1 MRTKV
6 AAARVFV
13 GFVLVAMFLS
23 LCALVPALGFTRA
36 LAEEV
41 QPTETQPTRQAQPT
55 PADNGILPMGNDRLW
70 AGANL
75 QLSGAKIPND
85 LLAAGQTINLQGCQ
99 AGGGIRAAGQE
110 IELVDVKAQQ
120 NITIA
125 GETLMISNS
134 SGRAVAMAG
143 RTATFSGTCDELSVY
158 ASDVVIDGT
167 VNGDVNVGAQNVMV
181 GKNAKILGTLHV
193 SSSQEPKIEQ
203 GAEVRDVDFTKSQDD
218 NVTAEQVG
226 VVASGIGGALTVFF
240 TVVGIVST
248 IIIAL
253 LAEWLFGRHTLAA
266 SQMIRERTGAMI
278 GSGVIGTAAAPIALI
293 IMCLLVVT
301 LPVAGCVALALIAM
315 GMVCGGFA
323 GASLSKLVFPKLGRY
338 TCALVGGVIIA
349 VAKAIPILGF
359 LVRTAAF
366 MYLLGYV
373 LQRIYLGRKN
383 G

>member
-6 AAARVFV
+6 AVARAFV
-13 GFVLVAMFLS
+13 GFVLVAVFLS
-23 LCALVPALGFTRA
+23 LCALVPASGLTRA
-36 LAEEV
+36 YAE
-41 QPTETQPTRQAQPT
+41 ETQPTRQAQPT

-75 QLSGAKIPND
+75 KLSGAKIPND
-85 LLAAGQTINLQGCQ
+85 LLAAGQTISLAGCQ
-99 AGGGIRAAGQE
+99 VGGGIRVAGQD
-110 IELVDVKAQQ
+110 IEVADVKAQQ

-125 GETLMISNS
+125 GETLQISNS
-134 SGRAVAMAG
+134 SSRAVAMAG
-143 RTATFSGTCDELSVY
+143 RTATFTGTCDELTAY
-158 ASDVVIDGT
+158 ASDVFIDGT
-167 VNGDVNVGAQNVMV
+167 VNGDVNVGAQSVTV

-193 SSSQEPKIEQ
+193 NSSQEPTIQQ

-226 VVASGIGGALTVFF
+226 VVASGIGGALTIFF
-240 TVVGIVST
+240 TIVGIVST
-248 IIIAL
+248 IVIAL

-373 LQRIYLGRKN
+373 LQCIYLGRKN

>member
-6 AAARVFV
+6 TVARMFV
-13 GFVLVAMFLS
+13 GFVLAAVFLS
-23 LCALVPALGFTRA
+23 LCALIPAPGLTRVY
-36 LAEEV
+36 AE
-41 QPTETQPTRQAQPT
+41 ETQPTRQTQPT

-75 QLSGAKIPND
+75 KLSGAKIPND
-85 LLAAGQTINLQGCQ
+85 LLAAGQTISLEGCQ
-99 AGGGIRAAGQE
+99 MGGGIRAAGQD
-110 IELVDVKAQQ
+110 IELADVKTQQ
-120 NITIA
+120 NITIV
-125 GETLMISNS
+125 GETLRISNS
-134 SGRAVAMAG
+134 SSRAVAMAG
-143 RTATFSGTCDELSVY
+143 RTATFAGTCDELTAY
-158 ASDVVIDGT
+158 ASDVIIDGT
-167 VNGDVNVGAQNVMV
+167 VNGDVNVGAQSVTV

-193 SSSQEPKIEQ
+193 NSSQEPTIQQ
-203 GAEVRDVDFTKSQDD
+203 GAEVRDVDFTKSQDND
-218 NVTAEQVG
+218 VTAEQVG
-226 VVASGIGGALTVFF
+226 LVASGIGGVLTIFF
-240 TVVGIVST
+240 TIVGIVST
-248 IIIAL
+248 IVIAL

-278 GSGVIGTAAAPIALI
+278 GSGVIGAAAAPIALV

-301 LPVAGCVALALIAM
+301 LPVAGCVALVLAAM
-315 GMVCGGFA
+315 AVACGGFA
-323 GASLSKLVFPKLGRY
+323 GASLSKLAFPKLGRY
-338 TCALVGGVIIA
+338 TCALVGGVIVA